1 MKKCLRLA
9 LVFVLVLALSLP
21 AFAQASVARASDY
34 ISSYTAT
41 ASVSGK
47 TVTIQFYVYGTEPM
61 DQIGA
66 SQIRVYEKLPGGS
79 WDEIADLRPE
89 DPGYGDL
96 VDNNR
101 SMYSAS
107 VSFTGRTDCSY
118 YAVVEVFASKD
129 GGEDTAIKATNVV
142 TVRS

>member
-47 TVTIQFYVYGTEPM
+47 TVTIQFYVYGTEMM
-61 DQIGA
+61 DEIGA
-66 SQIRVYEKLPGGS
+66 SQIRVYGKAPNGS
-79 WDEIADLRPE
+79 WEDAGSCDPE
-89 DPGYGDL
+89 DSGFAYL
-96 VDNNR
+96 VASNR
-101 SMYSAS
+101 GMYSAS
-107 VSFTGRTDCSY
+107 VSFTGKTDYSY